1 MTPRRQHV
9 PHPGHIDHALVGRPH
24 PRMYLLHKW
33 WARKPHNI
41 VRQYVET
48 YSRPGE
54 AKSVKVV

>member
-1 MTPRRQHV
+1 
-9 PHPGHIDHALVGRPH
+9 
-24 PRMYLLHKW
+24 MYLLHKW